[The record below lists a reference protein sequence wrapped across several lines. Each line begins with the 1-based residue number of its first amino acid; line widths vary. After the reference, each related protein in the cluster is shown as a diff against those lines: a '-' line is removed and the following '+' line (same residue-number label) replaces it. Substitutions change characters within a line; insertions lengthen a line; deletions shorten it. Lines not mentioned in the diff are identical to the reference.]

1 MTIKQKLNVYPVKD
15 LTYYQCYVWKD
26 KTKYGETDDRLYK
39 TKANAEKRMTE
50 LIKSGRYEMV
60 VMRKEEIWFRNETN
74 EFSASGVEAKWE
86 VVA

>member
-1 MTIKQKLNVYPVKD
+1 
-15 LTYYQCYVWKD
+15 
-26 KTKYGETDDRLYK
+26 
-39 TKANAEKRMTE
+39 MTE
-50 LIKSGRYEMV
+50 LIKSGKYEMV